1 MNLFSYLTES
11 ERDSYVSERMIEVE
25 NSIFFSSMRMIEEEY
40 DANLLLAEVKV
51 CRENGTDTDLAYLY
65 EAATAQQEIDQ
76 RGPIK
81 RIIDAIM
88 KLIRSIKNKLFG
100 AVDEEEGDDNAKL
113 KLFEN
118 LKADGEQIKKIF
130 DSFKNA
136 LTSALNGNGA
146 QAWIELGQVGQEFAG
161 LSVVSKIAAG
171 AGAAGAAIFVKR
183 KDLKRLR
190 RYAISFTEFIEKNL
204 GKLENKLNS
213 LTTNSITESFL
224 FLMEADNNSGNNQQP
239 ANGANQ
245 QQTNQTNDKGGQ
257 QKQQT
262 TPPPKQTQNTGNN
275 NNNNQNQNNTQQTTS
290 NNNQKP
296 AQNSNNGNN
305 EPRQQNS
312 ASKFVGSIKQ
322 KAIKIAK
329 EQLLPAIQSGI
340 GKLRTFIQRCNY
352 YLNISEARD
361 RENQE
366 NREGIKADLHGSKAN
381 ATRDQLE
388 DRKKELSKQVDDLNK
403 SLKTADENERPKIEK
418 KIRDLNKE
426 ISKIDNTIKKNTTDT
441 DEERYQDHKAVQD
454 HLSGTGTDGK
464 KNENE
469 NNNNDEDQKDQ
480 TDDNDTNDSDQQTN
494 SNKGQGQQENEKNS
508 DKNVKNQNQNS
519 NQRSRNDQNST
530 TQVKQ
535 TNQTAQNTGNSNQNQ
550 TKKETS
556 QEDNEKK
563 KLDAERKKIL
573 DPKFKEIDE
582 NPQIDEDIYER
593 LNDKGKELYA
603 QIVDLRKGQER
614 EKVFKNEDRLKE
626 IEQNL
631 KNARNELKNNVDK
644 YTNPKQN
651 STNQTTQEK
660 GEKGNNTSSKNSKN
674 NSQKD
679 PGRWSEYRDEA
690 IIYLTDNDIENFD
703 RLINSLS
710 GNSGFFVPYE
720 KGKVGL
726 SAKNLENNSTNIDFW
741 NAVVKDFKENPSK
754 KRANYLKKLAPTM
767 FSDDAVKKRRE
778 SKDKEDLEKYIQSV
792 KSKPQIDE
800 DAFKRLTAEGKKEY
814 SRANNLQIEQ
824 LKLRKAGK
832 FSEAN
837 KMRRDAWDLLY
848 KIENDTTGKYL
859 KPSKSTPKQESFDW
873 FDDEEEPFSSLFLF
887 DD

>member
-11 ERDSYVSERMIEVE
+11 ERDSYVSDRMIEVE

-100 AVDEEEGDDNAKL
+100 AVDEEEGDDNDKL

-224 FLMEADNNSGNNQQP
+224 FLMEADINSGNNQQP

-262 TPPPKQTQNTGNN
+262 TPPPKQTQNTG

-381 ATRDQLE
+381 STRDQLE

-480 TDDNDTNDSDQQTN
+480 TDDNDTGDS
-494 SNKGQGQQENEKNS
+494 E
-508 DKNVKNQNQNS
+508 
-519 NQRSRNDQNST
+519 
-530 TQVKQ
+530 KQ
-535 TNQTAQNTGNSNQNQ
+535 TDTNNET
-550 TKKETS
+550 TKKENTNNKNIKQTPLNS
-556 QEDNEKK
+556 GNE
-563 KLDAERKKIL
+563 LY
-573 DPKFKEIDE
+573 IDK
-582 NPQIDEDIYER
+582 DTFDR
-593 LNDKGKELYA
+593 LNDKGQTLYGKIVAGEKNYISANKKGNRSKAKE
-603 QIVDLRKGQER
+603 I
-614 EKVFKNEDRLKE
+614 RLK
-626 IEQNL
+626 L
-631 KNARNELKNNVDK
+631 DSLYDELENNTDK
-644 YTNPKQN
+644 YTNPK
-651 STNQTTQEK
+651 
-660 GEKGNNTSSKNSKN
+660 
-674 NSQKD
+674 
-679 PGRWSEYRDEA
+679 
-690 IIYLTDNDIENFD
+690 
-703 RLINSLS
+703 
-710 GNSGFFVPYE
+710 
-720 KGKVGL
+720 
-726 SAKNLENNSTNIDFW
+726 
-741 NAVVKDFKENPSK
+741 
-754 KRANYLKKLAPTM
+754 
-767 FSDDAVKKRRE
+767 
-778 SKDKEDLEKYIQSV
+778 
-792 KSKPQIDE
+792 
-800 DAFKRLTAEGKKEY
+800 
-814 SRANNLQIEQ
+814 
-824 LKLRKAGK
+824 
-832 FSEAN
+832 
-837 KMRRDAWDLLY
+837 
-848 KIENDTTGKYL
+848 
-859 KPSKSTPKQESFDW
+859 KSTAKQESFDW

>member
-40 DANLLLAEVKV
+40 DTNLLLAEVKV
-51 CRENGTDTDLAYLY
+51 CRENGTDTDLTYLY

-100 AVDEEEGDDNAKL
+100 AVDEEEGDDNDKL

-171 AGAAGAAIFVKR
+171 AGAAGAAIFIKR

-224 FLMEADNNSGNNQQP
+224 FLMEADNNSGNNQQT

-245 QQTNQTNDKGGQ
+245 QQSNQTNNNSGQ
-257 QKQQT
+257 QNQQT
-262 TPPPKQTQNTGNN
+262 TPPPKQNQNTG
-275 NNNNQNQNNTQQTTS
+275 NNNNQNQNNTQQTQS

-296 AQNSNNGNN
+296 AQNSNNENN
-305 EPRQQNS
+305 EPKKQNS

-329 EQLLPAIQSGI
+329 EQLLPAIQTGI
-340 GKLRTFIQRCNY
+340 GRLRTFIQRCNY

-361 RENQE
+361 SENQK
-366 NREGIKADLHGSKAN
+366 NKEGIKADVHETKAN
-381 ATRDQLE
+381 FTKIKLE
-388 DRKKELSKQVDDLNK
+388 KRKKELSKQVDDLNK
-403 SLKTADENERPKIEK
+403 SLKTADENEKPKIEK

-441 DEERYQDHKAVQD
+441 DEERYQDHRK
-454 HLSGTGTDGK
+454 
-464 KNENE
+464 ENE
-469 NNNNDEDQKDQ
+469 NNNDEDQEDQ

-494 SNKGQGQQENEKNS
+494 SNKGKGQQEN
-508 DKNVKNQNQNS
+508 VKNQDQNS
-519 NQRSRNDQNST
+519 NQGSKNDQETSKKENT
-530 TQVKQ
+530 NNKNIKQ
-535 TNQTAQNTGNSNQNQ
+535 TPLNGGNELYIDKDTFDRLNNEGQSLYGKIVAGEKNYISANKNGNRSKA
-550 TKKETS
+550 KKIRL
-556 QEDNEKK
+556 
-563 KLDAERKKIL
+563 KLDS
-573 DPKFKEIDE
+573 
-582 NPQIDEDIYER
+582 
-593 LNDKGKELYA
+593 LY
-603 QIVDLRKGQER
+603 D
-614 EKVFKNEDRLKE
+614 
-626 IEQNL
+626 
-631 KNARNELKNNVDK
+631 ELKNNTDK
-644 YTNPKQN
+644 YTNPK
-651 STNQTTQEK
+651 
-660 GEKGNNTSSKNSKN
+660 
-674 NSQKD
+674 
-679 PGRWSEYRDEA
+679 
-690 IIYLTDNDIENFD
+690 
-703 RLINSLS
+703 
-710 GNSGFFVPYE
+710 
-720 KGKVGL
+720 
-726 SAKNLENNSTNIDFW
+726 
-741 NAVVKDFKENPSK
+741 
-754 KRANYLKKLAPTM
+754 
-767 FSDDAVKKRRE
+767 
-778 SKDKEDLEKYIQSV
+778 
-792 KSKPQIDE
+792 
-800 DAFKRLTAEGKKEY
+800 
-814 SRANNLQIEQ
+814 
-824 LKLRKAGK
+824 
-832 FSEAN
+832 
-837 KMRRDAWDLLY
+837 
-848 KIENDTTGKYL
+848 
-859 KPSKSTPKQESFDW
+859 KSTAKQESFDW

>member
-11 ERDSYVSERMIEVE
+11 ERDSYVSDRMIEVE

-40 DANLLLAEVKV
+40 DTNLLLAEVKV
-51 CRENGTDTDLAYLY
+51 CRENGTDTDLTYLY

-81 RIIDAIM
+81 RIIDVIM

-100 AVDEEEGDDNAKL
+100 AVDEEEGDDNDKL

-130 DSFKNA
+130 DSFKSA

-275 NNNNQNQNNTQQTTS
+275 NNQNQNNTQQTTS
-290 NNNQKP
+290 NNNNQKP

-366 NREGIKADLHGSKAN
+366 NREGIKADVHGSKAN
-381 ATRDQLE
+381 STRDQLE

-403 SLKTADENERPKIEK
+403 SLKTADENEKPKIEK

-426 ISKIDNTIKKNTTDT
+426 ISKIDNTIKKNTTET
-441 DEERYQDHKAVQD
+441 DEERYQDHRK
-454 HLSGTGTDGK
+454 
-464 KNENE
+464 ENE
-469 NNNNDEDQKDQ
+469 NNNNEDQEDQ
-480 TDDNDTNDSDQQTN
+480 TDDNDTNDSNQQTN
-494 SNKGQGQQENEKNS
+494 SNKGKGQEE
-508 DKNVKNQNQNS
+508 NVKNQDQNS
-519 NQRSRNDQNST
+519 NQGSKNDQETSKKEDTNNKNI
-530 TQVKQ
+530 KQ
-535 TNQTAQNTGNSNQNQ
+535 TPLNGGNELYIDKDTFDRLNNEGQSLYGKIVAGEKNYISAN
-550 TKKETS
+550 KKGDRSKAKEIRL
-556 QEDNEKK
+556 
-563 KLDAERKKIL
+563 KLDSL
-573 DPKFKEIDE
+573 YDE
-582 NPQIDEDIYER
+582 LE
-593 LNDKGKELYA
+593 
-603 QIVDLRKGQER
+603 
-614 EKVFKNEDRLKE
+614 
-626 IEQNL
+626 
-631 KNARNELKNNVDK
+631 NNTDK
-644 YTNPKQN
+644 YTNPK
-651 STNQTTQEK
+651 
-660 GEKGNNTSSKNSKN
+660 
-674 NSQKD
+674 
-679 PGRWSEYRDEA
+679 
-690 IIYLTDNDIENFD
+690 
-703 RLINSLS
+703 
-710 GNSGFFVPYE
+710 
-720 KGKVGL
+720 
-726 SAKNLENNSTNIDFW
+726 
-741 NAVVKDFKENPSK
+741 
-754 KRANYLKKLAPTM
+754 
-767 FSDDAVKKRRE
+767 
-778 SKDKEDLEKYIQSV
+778 
-792 KSKPQIDE
+792 
-800 DAFKRLTAEGKKEY
+800 
-814 SRANNLQIEQ
+814 
-824 LKLRKAGK
+824 
-832 FSEAN
+832 
-837 KMRRDAWDLLY
+837 
-848 KIENDTTGKYL
+848 
-859 KPSKSTPKQESFDW
+859 KSTAKQESFDW

>member
-51 CRENGTDTDLAYLY
+51 CRENGTDTDLTYLY

-100 AVDEEEGDDNAKL
+100 AVDEEEGDDNDKL

-275 NNNNQNQNNTQQTTS
+275 NNQNQNNTQQTTS

-403 SLKTADENERPKIEK
+403 SLKTADEQEKPKIEK

-426 ISKIDNTIKKNTTDT
+426 ITKIDNTIKKNTTDT
-441 DEERYQDHKAVQD
+441 DEERYQDHRAAQD
-454 HLSGTGTDGK
+454 QSSGTDGK

-480 TDDNDTNDSDQQTN
+480 ADENDTGDSEKQTDT
-494 SNKGQGQQENEKNS
+494 NKGQGQQENEKNN

-519 NQRSRNDQNST
+519 NQRSKNDQNST

-703 RLINSLS
+703 RTINSLS
-710 GNSGFFVPYE
+710 GNSGFFVPHK

-726 SAKNLENNSTNIDFW
+726 STKNLENNSTNIDFW
-741 NAVVKDFKENPSK
+741 NAVVRDFKENPSK
-754 KRANYLKKLAPTM
+754 KRADYLKKLAPTM

-778 SKDKEDLEKYIQSV
+778 SKNKEDLEKYTQSV
-792 KSKPQIDE
+792 NSKPQIDE

-859 KPSKSTPKQESFDW
+859 KPSKSTAKQESFDW

>member
-40 DANLLLAEVKV
+40 DTNLLLAEVKV
-51 CRENGTDTDLAYLY
+51 CRENGTDTDLTYLY

-100 AVDEEEGDDNAKL
+100 AVDEEEGDDNDKL

-171 AGAAGAAIFVKR
+171 AGAAGAAIFIKR

-224 FLMEADNNSGNNQQP
+224 FLMEADNNSGNNQQT

-245 QQTNQTNDKGGQ
+245 QQSNQTNNNSGQ
-257 QKQQT
+257 QNQQT
-262 TPPPKQTQNTGNN
+262 TPPPKQNQNTG

-296 AQNSNNGNN
+296 AQNSNNENN
-305 EPRQQNS
+305 EPKKQNS

-329 EQLLPAIQSGI
+329 EQLLPAIQTGI
-340 GKLRTFIQRCNY
+340 GRLRTFIQRCNY

-361 RENQE
+361 SENQK
-366 NREGIKADLHGSKAN
+366 NKEGIKADVHETKAN
-381 ATRDQLE
+381 FTKIKLE
-388 DRKKELSKQVDDLNK
+388 KRKKELSKQVDDLNK
-403 SLKTADENERPKIEK
+403 SLKTADENEKPKIEK

-441 DEERYQDHKAVQD
+441 DEERYQDHRK
-454 HLSGTGTDGK
+454 
-464 KNENE
+464 ENE
-469 NNNNDEDQKDQ
+469 NNNDEDQEDQ

-494 SNKGQGQQENEKNS
+494 SNKGKGQQEN
-508 DKNVKNQNQNS
+508 VKNQDQNS
-519 NQRSRNDQNST
+519 NQGSKNDQETSKKENT
-530 TQVKQ
+530 NNKNIKQ
-535 TNQTAQNTGNSNQNQ
+535 TPLNGGNELYIDKDTFDRLNNEGQSLYGKIVAGEKNYISAN
-550 TKKETS
+550 KNGNRSKAKEIRL
-556 QEDNEKK
+556 
-563 KLDAERKKIL
+563 KLDS
-573 DPKFKEIDE
+573 
-582 NPQIDEDIYER
+582 
-593 LNDKGKELYA
+593 LY
-603 QIVDLRKGQER
+603 D
-614 EKVFKNEDRLKE
+614 
-626 IEQNL
+626 
-631 KNARNELKNNVDK
+631 ELKNNTDK
-644 YTNPKQN
+644 YTNPK
-651 STNQTTQEK
+651 
-660 GEKGNNTSSKNSKN
+660 
-674 NSQKD
+674 
-679 PGRWSEYRDEA
+679 
-690 IIYLTDNDIENFD
+690 
-703 RLINSLS
+703 
-710 GNSGFFVPYE
+710 
-720 KGKVGL
+720 
-726 SAKNLENNSTNIDFW
+726 
-741 NAVVKDFKENPSK
+741 
-754 KRANYLKKLAPTM
+754 
-767 FSDDAVKKRRE
+767 
-778 SKDKEDLEKYIQSV
+778 
-792 KSKPQIDE
+792 
-800 DAFKRLTAEGKKEY
+800 
-814 SRANNLQIEQ
+814 
-824 LKLRKAGK
+824 
-832 FSEAN
+832 
-837 KMRRDAWDLLY
+837 
-848 KIENDTTGKYL
+848 
-859 KPSKSTPKQESFDW
+859 KSTAKQESFDW

-887 DD
+887 ED

>member
-40 DANLLLAEVKV
+40 DTNLLLAEVKV
-51 CRENGTDTDLAYLY
+51 CRENGTDTDLTYLY

-100 AVDEEEGDDNAKL
+100 AVDEEEGDDNDKL

-136 LTSALNGNGA
+136 LTSALNGNAA

-204 GKLENKLNS
+204 GKLESKLNS
-213 LTTNSITESFL
+213 LTANSITESFL
-224 FLMEADNNSGNNQQP
+224 FLMEADNNSGNNQQT

-245 QQTNQTNDKGGQ
+245 QQSNQTNNNSGQ
-257 QKQQT
+257 QNQQT
-262 TPPPKQTQNTGNN
+262 TPPPKQNQNTG
-275 NNNNQNQNNTQQTTS
+275 NNNNQNQNNTQQTQS

-296 AQNSNNGNN
+296 AQNSNNENN
-305 EPRQQNS
+305 EPKKQNT

-366 NREGIKADLHGSKAN
+366 NKEGIKADVHGSKAN
-381 ATRDQLE
+381 STRDQLE

-403 SLKTADENERPKIEK
+403 SLKTADENEKPKIEK
-418 KIRDLNKE
+418 KIRNLNKE
-426 ISKIDNTIKKNTTDT
+426 ISKIDNTIKKNTTET
-441 DEERYQDHKAVQD
+441 DEERYQDHRK
-454 HLSGTGTDGK
+454 
-464 KNENE
+464 ENE
-469 NNNNDEDQKDQ
+469 NNNNEDQEDQ
-480 TDDNDTNDSDQQTN
+480 TDDNDTNDSNQQTN
-494 SNKGQGQQENEKNS
+494 SNKGKGQQEN
-508 DKNVKNQNQNS
+508 VKNQDQNS
-519 NQRSRNDQNST
+519 NQGSKNGQETSKKENT
-530 TQVKQ
+530 NNKNIKQ
-535 TNQTAQNTGNSNQNQ
+535 TPLNGGNELYIDKDTFDRLNNEGQSLYGKIVAGEKNYISAN
-550 TKKETS
+550 KKGDRSKAKEIRL
-556 QEDNEKK
+556 
-563 KLDAERKKIL
+563 KLDSL
-573 DPKFKEIDE
+573 YDE
-582 NPQIDEDIYER
+582 LE
-593 LNDKGKELYA
+593 
-603 QIVDLRKGQER
+603 
-614 EKVFKNEDRLKE
+614 
-626 IEQNL
+626 
-631 KNARNELKNNVDK
+631 NNTDK
-644 YTNPKQN
+644 YTNPK
-651 STNQTTQEK
+651 
-660 GEKGNNTSSKNSKN
+660 
-674 NSQKD
+674 
-679 PGRWSEYRDEA
+679 
-690 IIYLTDNDIENFD
+690 
-703 RLINSLS
+703 
-710 GNSGFFVPYE
+710 
-720 KGKVGL
+720 
-726 SAKNLENNSTNIDFW
+726 
-741 NAVVKDFKENPSK
+741 
-754 KRANYLKKLAPTM
+754 
-767 FSDDAVKKRRE
+767 
-778 SKDKEDLEKYIQSV
+778 
-792 KSKPQIDE
+792 
-800 DAFKRLTAEGKKEY
+800 
-814 SRANNLQIEQ
+814 
-824 LKLRKAGK
+824 
-832 FSEAN
+832 
-837 KMRRDAWDLLY
+837 
-848 KIENDTTGKYL
+848 
-859 KPSKSTPKQESFDW
+859 KSTAKQESFDW

>member
-40 DANLLLAEVKV
+40 DTNLLLAEVKV
-51 CRENGTDTDLAYLY
+51 CRENGTDTDLTYLY

-275 NNNNQNQNNTQQTTS
+275 NNQNQNNTQQTTS

-480 TDDNDTNDSDQQTN
+480 TDDNDTGDSEKETDTNNETSKKENTNNKNIKQTPLN
-494 SNKGQGQQENEKNS
+494 GGNELYIDKDTFDRLNNEGQALYGKIVAGEKNYIS
-508 DKNVKNQNQNS
+508 ANKKGN
-519 NQRSRNDQNST
+519 RS
-530 TQVKQ
+530 K
-535 TNQTAQNTGNSNQNQ
+535 A
-550 TKKETS
+550 KEIRL
-556 QEDNEKK
+556 
-563 KLDAERKKIL
+563 KLDSL
-573 DPKFKEIDE
+573 YDE
-582 NPQIDEDIYER
+582 LE
-593 LNDKGKELYA
+593 
-603 QIVDLRKGQER
+603 
-614 EKVFKNEDRLKE
+614 
-626 IEQNL
+626 
-631 KNARNELKNNVDK
+631 NNTDK
-644 YTNPKQN
+644 YTNPK
-651 STNQTTQEK
+651 
-660 GEKGNNTSSKNSKN
+660 
-674 NSQKD
+674 
-679 PGRWSEYRDEA
+679 
-690 IIYLTDNDIENFD
+690 
-703 RLINSLS
+703 
-710 GNSGFFVPYE
+710 
-720 KGKVGL
+720 
-726 SAKNLENNSTNIDFW
+726 
-741 NAVVKDFKENPSK
+741 
-754 KRANYLKKLAPTM
+754 
-767 FSDDAVKKRRE
+767 
-778 SKDKEDLEKYIQSV
+778 
-792 KSKPQIDE
+792 
-800 DAFKRLTAEGKKEY
+800 
-814 SRANNLQIEQ
+814 
-824 LKLRKAGK
+824 
-832 FSEAN
+832 
-837 KMRRDAWDLLY
+837 
-848 KIENDTTGKYL
+848 
-859 KPSKSTPKQESFDW
+859 KSTAKQESFDW

>member
-40 DANLLLAEVKV
+40 DTNLLLAEVKV
-51 CRENGTDTDLAYLY
+51 CRENGTDTDLTYLY

-100 AVDEEEGDDNAKL
+100 AVDEEEGDDNDKL

-130 DSFKNA
+130 DSFKSA

-204 GKLENKLNS
+204 GKLESKLNS

-224 FLMEADNNSGNNQQP
+224 FLMEADNNSGNNQQT

-245 QQTNQTNDKGGQ
+245 QQSNQTNNNSGQ
-257 QKQQT
+257 QNQQT
-262 TPPPKQTQNTGNN
+262 TPPPKQNQNTG
-275 NNNNQNQNNTQQTTS
+275 NNNNQNQNNTQQTQS

-296 AQNSNNGNN
+296 AQNSNNENN
-305 EPRQQNS
+305 EPKKQNT

-329 EQLLPAIQSGI
+329 EQLLPAIQTGI
-340 GKLRTFIQRCNY
+340 GRLRTFIQRCNY

-366 NREGIKADLHGSKAN
+366 NKEGIKADVHGSKAN
-381 ATRDQLE
+381 STRDQLE

-403 SLKTADENERPKIEK
+403 SLKTADENEKPKIEK

-441 DEERYQDHKAVQD
+441 DEERYQDQRK
-454 HLSGTGTDGK
+454 
-464 KNENE
+464 ENE
-469 NNNNDEDQKDQ
+469 NNNNEDQEDQ
-480 TDDNDTNDSDQQTN
+480 TNDNDTNDSDQQTN
-494 SNKGQGQQENEKNS
+494 SNKGKGQQEN
-508 DKNVKNQNQNS
+508 VKNQDQNS
-519 NQRSRNDQNST
+519 NQGSKNDQETSKKENT
-530 TQVKQ
+530 NNKNIKQ
-535 TNQTAQNTGNSNQNQ
+535 TPLNGGNELYIDKDTFDRLNNEGQSLYGKIVAGEKNYISAN
-550 TKKETS
+550 KKGNRSKAKEIRL
-556 QEDNEKK
+556 
-563 KLDAERKKIL
+563 KLDS
-573 DPKFKEIDE
+573 
-582 NPQIDEDIYER
+582 
-593 LNDKGKELYA
+593 LY
-603 QIVDLRKGQER
+603 D
-614 EKVFKNEDRLKE
+614 
-626 IEQNL
+626 
-631 KNARNELKNNVDK
+631 ELKNNTDK
-644 YTNPKQN
+644 YTNPK
-651 STNQTTQEK
+651 
-660 GEKGNNTSSKNSKN
+660 
-674 NSQKD
+674 
-679 PGRWSEYRDEA
+679 
-690 IIYLTDNDIENFD
+690 
-703 RLINSLS
+703 
-710 GNSGFFVPYE
+710 
-720 KGKVGL
+720 
-726 SAKNLENNSTNIDFW
+726 
-741 NAVVKDFKENPSK
+741 
-754 KRANYLKKLAPTM
+754 
-767 FSDDAVKKRRE
+767 
-778 SKDKEDLEKYIQSV
+778 
-792 KSKPQIDE
+792 
-800 DAFKRLTAEGKKEY
+800 
-814 SRANNLQIEQ
+814 
-824 LKLRKAGK
+824 
-832 FSEAN
+832 
-837 KMRRDAWDLLY
+837 
-848 KIENDTTGKYL
+848 
-859 KPSKSTPKQESFDW
+859 KSTAKQESFDW

-887 DD
+887 ED

>member
-40 DANLLLAEVKV
+40 DTNLLLAEVKV
-51 CRENGTDTDLAYLY
+51 CRENGTDTDLTYLY

-245 QQTNQTNDKGGQ
+245 QQTNQTNAKGGQ
-257 QKQQT
+257 QNQQT
-262 TPPPKQTQNTGNN
+262 TPPPKQTQNTG

-388 DRKKELSKQVDDLNK
+388 DRKKELSKQVGDLNK
-403 SLKTADENERPKIEK
+403 SLKTADENEKPKIEK

-441 DEERYQDHKAVQD
+441 DEERYQDHRK
-454 HLSGTGTDGK
+454 
-464 KNENE
+464 ENE
-469 NNNNDEDQKDQ
+469 NNNDEDQEDQ

-494 SNKGQGQQENEKNS
+494 SNKGKGQQEN
-508 DKNVKNQNQNS
+508 VKNQDQNS
-519 NQRSRNDQNST
+519 NQGSKNDQETSKKENT
-530 TQVKQ
+530 NNKNIKQ
-535 TNQTAQNTGNSNQNQ
+535 TPLNGGNELYIDKDTFDRLNNEGQSLYGKIVAGEKNYISAN
-550 TKKETS
+550 KNGNRSKAKEIRL
-556 QEDNEKK
+556 
-563 KLDAERKKIL
+563 KLDS
-573 DPKFKEIDE
+573 
-582 NPQIDEDIYER
+582 
-593 LNDKGKELYA
+593 LY
-603 QIVDLRKGQER
+603 D
-614 EKVFKNEDRLKE
+614 
-626 IEQNL
+626 
-631 KNARNELKNNVDK
+631 ELKNNTDK
-644 YTNPKQN
+644 YTNPK
-651 STNQTTQEK
+651 
-660 GEKGNNTSSKNSKN
+660 
-674 NSQKD
+674 
-679 PGRWSEYRDEA
+679 
-690 IIYLTDNDIENFD
+690 
-703 RLINSLS
+703 
-710 GNSGFFVPYE
+710 
-720 KGKVGL
+720 
-726 SAKNLENNSTNIDFW
+726 
-741 NAVVKDFKENPSK
+741 
-754 KRANYLKKLAPTM
+754 
-767 FSDDAVKKRRE
+767 
-778 SKDKEDLEKYIQSV
+778 
-792 KSKPQIDE
+792 
-800 DAFKRLTAEGKKEY
+800 
-814 SRANNLQIEQ
+814 
-824 LKLRKAGK
+824 
-832 FSEAN
+832 
-837 KMRRDAWDLLY
+837 
-848 KIENDTTGKYL
+848 
-859 KPSKSTPKQESFDW
+859 KSTAKQESFDW

>member
-40 DANLLLAEVKV
+40 DTNLLLAEVKV
-51 CRENGTDTDLAYLY
+51 CRENGTDTDLTYLY

-100 AVDEEEGDDNAKL
+100 AVDEEEGDDNDKL

-224 FLMEADNNSGNNQQP
+224 FLMEADNNSGNNQQT

-245 QQTNQTNDKGGQ
+245 QQSNQTNNNSGQ
-257 QKQQT
+257 QNQQT
-262 TPPPKQTQNTGNN
+262 TPPPKQNQNTG
-275 NNNNQNQNNTQQTTS
+275 NNNNQNQNNTQQTQS

-296 AQNSNNGNN
+296 AQNSNNENN
-305 EPRQQNS
+305 EPKKQNS

-329 EQLLPAIQSGI
+329 EQLLPAIQTGI
-340 GKLRTFIQRCNY
+340 GRLRTFIQRCNY

-361 RENQE
+361 SENQK
-366 NREGIKADLHGSKAN
+366 NKEGIKADVHETKAN
-381 ATRDQLE
+381 FTKIKLE
-388 DRKKELSKQVDDLNK
+388 KRKKELSKQVDDLNK
-403 SLKTADENERPKIEK
+403 SLKTADENEKPKIEK

-441 DEERYQDHKAVQD
+441 DEERYQDHRK
-454 HLSGTGTDGK
+454 
-464 KNENE
+464 ENE
-469 NNNNDEDQKDQ
+469 NNNDEDQEDQ
-480 TDDNDTNDSDQQTN
+480 TDDNDTNDSNQQTN
-494 SNKGQGQQENEKNS
+494 SNKGKGQQEN
-508 DKNVKNQNQNS
+508 VKNQDQNS
-519 NQRSRNDQNST
+519 NQGSKNDQETSKKEDTNNKNI
-530 TQVKQ
+530 KQ
-535 TNQTAQNTGNSNQNQ
+535 TPLNGGNELYIDKDTFDRLNNEGQSLYGKIVAGEKNYISAN
-550 TKKETS
+550 KNGNRSKAKEIRL
-556 QEDNEKK
+556 
-563 KLDAERKKIL
+563 KLDS
-573 DPKFKEIDE
+573 
-582 NPQIDEDIYER
+582 
-593 LNDKGKELYA
+593 LY
-603 QIVDLRKGQER
+603 D
-614 EKVFKNEDRLKE
+614 
-626 IEQNL
+626 
-631 KNARNELKNNVDK
+631 ELKNNTDK
-644 YTNPKQN
+644 YTNPK
-651 STNQTTQEK
+651 
-660 GEKGNNTSSKNSKN
+660 
-674 NSQKD
+674 
-679 PGRWSEYRDEA
+679 
-690 IIYLTDNDIENFD
+690 
-703 RLINSLS
+703 
-710 GNSGFFVPYE
+710 
-720 KGKVGL
+720 
-726 SAKNLENNSTNIDFW
+726 
-741 NAVVKDFKENPSK
+741 
-754 KRANYLKKLAPTM
+754 
-767 FSDDAVKKRRE
+767 
-778 SKDKEDLEKYIQSV
+778 
-792 KSKPQIDE
+792 
-800 DAFKRLTAEGKKEY
+800 
-814 SRANNLQIEQ
+814 
-824 LKLRKAGK
+824 
-832 FSEAN
+832 
-837 KMRRDAWDLLY
+837 
-848 KIENDTTGKYL
+848 
-859 KPSKSTPKQESFDW
+859 KSTAKQESFDW
-873 FDDEEEPFSSLFLF
+873 FDDEEEPFSSIFLF

>member
-40 DANLLLAEVKV
+40 DTNLLLAEVKV
-51 CRENGTDTDLAYLY
+51 CRENGTDTDLTYLY

-204 GKLENKLNS
+204 GKLESKLNS
-213 LTTNSITESFL
+213 LTTNSITESFI

-262 TPPPKQTQNTGNN
+262 TPPPKQTQNTG

-381 ATRDQLE
+381 VTRDQLE

-426 ISKIDNTIKKNTTDT
+426 ISKIDNTIKKNTTEM
-441 DEERYQDHKAVQD
+441 DEERYQDHRK
-454 HLSGTGTDGK
+454 
-464 KNENE
+464 ENE
-469 NNNNDEDQKDQ
+469 NNNDEDQEDQ
-480 TDDNDTNDSDQQTN
+480 TDDNDTNDSNQQTN
-494 SNKGQGQQENEKNS
+494 SNKGKGQQEN
-508 DKNVKNQNQNS
+508 VKNQDQNS
-519 NQRSRNDQNST
+519 NQGSKNDQETSKKENT
-530 TQVKQ
+530 NNKNIKQ
-535 TNQTAQNTGNSNQNQ
+535 TPLNGGNELYIDKDTFDRLNNEGQSLYGKIVAGEKNYISAN
-550 TKKETS
+550 KKGNRSKAKEIRL
-556 QEDNEKK
+556 
-563 KLDAERKKIL
+563 KLDS
-573 DPKFKEIDE
+573 
-582 NPQIDEDIYER
+582 
-593 LNDKGKELYA
+593 LY
-603 QIVDLRKGQER
+603 D
-614 EKVFKNEDRLKE
+614 
-626 IEQNL
+626 
-631 KNARNELKNNVDK
+631 ELKNNTDK
-644 YTNPKQN
+644 YTNPK
-651 STNQTTQEK
+651 
-660 GEKGNNTSSKNSKN
+660 
-674 NSQKD
+674 
-679 PGRWSEYRDEA
+679 
-690 IIYLTDNDIENFD
+690 
-703 RLINSLS
+703 
-710 GNSGFFVPYE
+710 
-720 KGKVGL
+720 
-726 SAKNLENNSTNIDFW
+726 
-741 NAVVKDFKENPSK
+741 
-754 KRANYLKKLAPTM
+754 
-767 FSDDAVKKRRE
+767 
-778 SKDKEDLEKYIQSV
+778 
-792 KSKPQIDE
+792 
-800 DAFKRLTAEGKKEY
+800 
-814 SRANNLQIEQ
+814 
-824 LKLRKAGK
+824 
-832 FSEAN
+832 
-837 KMRRDAWDLLY
+837 
-848 KIENDTTGKYL
+848 
-859 KPSKSTPKQESFDW
+859 KSTAKQESFDW

>member
-40 DANLLLAEVKV
+40 DTNLLLAEVKV
-51 CRENGTDTDLAYLY
+51 CRENGTDTDLTYLY

-100 AVDEEEGDDNAKL
+100 AVDEEEGDDNDKL

-275 NNNNQNQNNTQQTTS
+275 NNNQNQNNTQQTTS
-290 NNNQKP
+290 NNNNQKP

-329 EQLLPAIQSGI
+329 EQLLPAIQTGI
-340 GKLRTFIQRCNY
+340 GRLRTFIQRCNY

-361 RENQE
+361 SENQK
-366 NREGIKADLHGSKAN
+366 NKEGIKADVHETKAN
-381 ATRDQLE
+381 FTKIKLE
-388 DRKKELSKQVDDLNK
+388 KRKKELSKQVDDLNK
-403 SLKTADENERPKIEK
+403 SLKTADENEKPKIEK

-441 DEERYQDHKAVQD
+441 DEERYQDHRK
-454 HLSGTGTDGK
+454 
-464 KNENE
+464 ENE
-469 NNNNDEDQKDQ
+469 NNNDEDQEDQ
-480 TDDNDTNDSDQQTN
+480 TDDNDTNDSNQQTN
-494 SNKGQGQQENEKNS
+494 SNKGKGQQEN
-508 DKNVKNQNQNS
+508 VKNQDQNS
-519 NQRSRNDQNST
+519 NQGSKNDQETSKKEDTNNKNI
-530 TQVKQ
+530 KQ
-535 TNQTAQNTGNSNQNQ
+535 TPLNGGNELYIDKDTFDRLNNEGQSLYGKIVAGEKNYISAN
-550 TKKETS
+550 KKGDRS
-556 QEDNEKK
+556 KAKK
-563 KLDAERKKIL
+563 IRLKLDS
-573 DPKFKEIDE
+573 
-582 NPQIDEDIYER
+582 
-593 LNDKGKELYA
+593 LY
-603 QIVDLRKGQER
+603 D
-614 EKVFKNEDRLKE
+614 
-626 IEQNL
+626 
-631 KNARNELKNNVDK
+631 ELKNNADK
-644 YTNPKQN
+644 YTNPK
-651 STNQTTQEK
+651 
-660 GEKGNNTSSKNSKN
+660 
-674 NSQKD
+674 
-679 PGRWSEYRDEA
+679 
-690 IIYLTDNDIENFD
+690 
-703 RLINSLS
+703 
-710 GNSGFFVPYE
+710 
-720 KGKVGL
+720 
-726 SAKNLENNSTNIDFW
+726 
-741 NAVVKDFKENPSK
+741 
-754 KRANYLKKLAPTM
+754 
-767 FSDDAVKKRRE
+767 
-778 SKDKEDLEKYIQSV
+778 
-792 KSKPQIDE
+792 
-800 DAFKRLTAEGKKEY
+800 
-814 SRANNLQIEQ
+814 
-824 LKLRKAGK
+824 
-832 FSEAN
+832 
-837 KMRRDAWDLLY
+837 
-848 KIENDTTGKYL
+848 
-859 KPSKSTPKQESFDW
+859 KSTAKQESFDW

-887 DD
+887 ED

>member
-40 DANLLLAEVKV
+40 DTNLLLAEVKV
-51 CRENGTDTDLAYLY
+51 CRENGTDTDLTYLY

-100 AVDEEEGDDNAKL
+100 AVDEEEGDDNDKL

-171 AGAAGAAIFVKR
+171 AGAAGAAIFIKR

-224 FLMEADNNSGNNQQP
+224 FLMEADNNSGNTQQT

-245 QQTNQTNDKGGQ
+245 QQSNQTNNNSGQ
-257 QKQQT
+257 QNQQT
-262 TPPPKQTQNTGNN
+262 TPPPKQNQNTG
-275 NNNNQNQNNTQQTTS
+275 NNNNQNQNNTQQTQS

-296 AQNSNNGNN
+296 AQNSNNENN
-305 EPRQQNS
+305 EPKKQNS

-329 EQLLPAIQSGI
+329 EQLLPAIQTGI
-340 GKLRTFIQRCNY
+340 GRLRTFIQRCNY

-361 RENQE
+361 SENQK
-366 NREGIKADLHGSKAN
+366 NKEGIKADVHETKAN
-381 ATRDQLE
+381 FTKIKLE
-388 DRKKELSKQVDDLNK
+388 KRKKELSKQVDDLNK
-403 SLKTADENERPKIEK
+403 SLKTADENEKPKIEK

-441 DEERYQDHKAVQD
+441 DEERYQDHRK
-454 HLSGTGTDGK
+454 
-464 KNENE
+464 ENE
-469 NNNNDEDQKDQ
+469 NNNDEDQEDQ

-494 SNKGQGQQENEKNS
+494 SNKGKGQQEN
-508 DKNVKNQNQNS
+508 VKNQDQNS
-519 NQRSRNDQNST
+519 NQGSKNDQETSKKEDTNNKNI
-530 TQVKQ
+530 KQ
-535 TNQTAQNTGNSNQNQ
+535 TPLNGGNELYIDKDTFDRLNNEGQSLYGKIVAGEKNYISAN
-550 TKKETS
+550 KKGDRS
-556 QEDNEKK
+556 KAKK
-563 KLDAERKKIL
+563 IRLKLDS
-573 DPKFKEIDE
+573 
-582 NPQIDEDIYER
+582 
-593 LNDKGKELYA
+593 LY
-603 QIVDLRKGQER
+603 D
-614 EKVFKNEDRLKE
+614 
-626 IEQNL
+626 
-631 KNARNELKNNVDK
+631 ELKNNTDK
-644 YTNPKQN
+644 YTNPK
-651 STNQTTQEK
+651 
-660 GEKGNNTSSKNSKN
+660 
-674 NSQKD
+674 
-679 PGRWSEYRDEA
+679 
-690 IIYLTDNDIENFD
+690 
-703 RLINSLS
+703 
-710 GNSGFFVPYE
+710 
-720 KGKVGL
+720 
-726 SAKNLENNSTNIDFW
+726 
-741 NAVVKDFKENPSK
+741 
-754 KRANYLKKLAPTM
+754 
-767 FSDDAVKKRRE
+767 
-778 SKDKEDLEKYIQSV
+778 
-792 KSKPQIDE
+792 
-800 DAFKRLTAEGKKEY
+800 
-814 SRANNLQIEQ
+814 
-824 LKLRKAGK
+824 
-832 FSEAN
+832 
-837 KMRRDAWDLLY
+837 
-848 KIENDTTGKYL
+848 
-859 KPSKSTPKQESFDW
+859 KSTAKQESFDW

>member
-40 DANLLLAEVKV
+40 DTNLLLAEVKV
-51 CRENGTDTDLAYLY
+51 CRENGTDTDLTYLY

-100 AVDEEEGDDNAKL
+100 AVDEEEGDDNDKL

-171 AGAAGAAIFVKR
+171 AGAAGAAIFIKR

-224 FLMEADNNSGNNQQP
+224 FLMEADNNSGNDQQT

-245 QQTNQTNDKGGQ
+245 QQSNQTNNNSGQ
-257 QKQQT
+257 QNQQT
-262 TPPPKQTQNTGNN
+262 TPPPKQNQNTG
-275 NNNNQNQNNTQQTTS
+275 NNNNQNQNNTQQTQS

-296 AQNSNNGNN
+296 AQNSNNENN
-305 EPRQQNS
+305 EPKKQNS

-329 EQLLPAIQSGI
+329 EQLLPAIQTGI
-340 GKLRTFIQRCNY
+340 GRLRTFIQRCNY

-361 RENQE
+361 SENQK
-366 NREGIKADLHGSKAN
+366 NKEGIKADVHETKAN
-381 ATRDQLE
+381 FTKIKLE
-388 DRKKELSKQVDDLNK
+388 KRKKELSKQVDDLNK
-403 SLKTADENERPKIEK
+403 SLKTADENEKPKIEK

-441 DEERYQDHKAVQD
+441 DEERYQDHRK
-454 HLSGTGTDGK
+454 
-464 KNENE
+464 ENE
-469 NNNNDEDQKDQ
+469 NNNDEDQEDQ

-494 SNKGQGQQENEKNS
+494 SNKGKGQQEN
-508 DKNVKNQNQNS
+508 VKNQDQNS
-519 NQRSRNDQNST
+519 NQGSKNDQETSKKENT
-530 TQVKQ
+530 NNKNIKQ
-535 TNQTAQNTGNSNQNQ
+535 TPLNGGNELYIDKDTFDRLNNEGQSLYGKIVAGEKNYISAN
-550 TKKETS
+550 KNGNRSKAKEIRL
-556 QEDNEKK
+556 
-563 KLDAERKKIL
+563 KLDS
-573 DPKFKEIDE
+573 
-582 NPQIDEDIYER
+582 
-593 LNDKGKELYA
+593 LY
-603 QIVDLRKGQER
+603 D
-614 EKVFKNEDRLKE
+614 
-626 IEQNL
+626 
-631 KNARNELKNNVDK
+631 ELKNNTDK
-644 YTNPKQN
+644 YTNPK
-651 STNQTTQEK
+651 
-660 GEKGNNTSSKNSKN
+660 
-674 NSQKD
+674 
-679 PGRWSEYRDEA
+679 
-690 IIYLTDNDIENFD
+690 
-703 RLINSLS
+703 
-710 GNSGFFVPYE
+710 
-720 KGKVGL
+720 
-726 SAKNLENNSTNIDFW
+726 
-741 NAVVKDFKENPSK
+741 
-754 KRANYLKKLAPTM
+754 
-767 FSDDAVKKRRE
+767 
-778 SKDKEDLEKYIQSV
+778 
-792 KSKPQIDE
+792 
-800 DAFKRLTAEGKKEY
+800 
-814 SRANNLQIEQ
+814 
-824 LKLRKAGK
+824 
-832 FSEAN
+832 
-837 KMRRDAWDLLY
+837 
-848 KIENDTTGKYL
+848 
-859 KPSKSTPKQESFDW
+859 KSTAKQESFDW

>member
-51 CRENGTDTDLAYLY
+51 CRENGTDTDLTYLY

-100 AVDEEEGDDNAKL
+100 AVDEEEGDDNDKL

-257 QKQQT
+257 QNQQT

-275 NNNNQNQNNTQQTTS
+275 NNQNQNDTQQTTS

-305 EPRQQNS
+305 GPKQQNS

-366 NREGIKADLHGSKAN
+366 NREGIKADIHGSKAN
-381 ATRDQLE
+381 STRDQLE

-403 SLKTADENERPKIEK
+403 SLKTADEQEKPKIEK

-441 DEERYQDHKAVQD
+441 DEERYQDHRAVQD
-454 HLSGTGTDGK
+454 HLSGTDGK

-469 NNNNDEDQKDQ
+469 NNNNDEGQEDQA
-480 TDDNDTNDSDQQTN
+480 DDNDTGNSEKQTDT
-494 SNKGQGQQENEKNS
+494 NKGQGQQENEKNS

-519 NQRSRNDQNST
+519 NQRSKNDQNST
-530 TQVKQ
+530 TQAKQ

-563 KLDAERKKIL
+563 KLAAERKKIL

-679 PGRWSEYRDEA
+679 PGRWSEYRDKA
-690 IIYLTDNDIENFD
+690 INYLTDNDIENFD

-710 GNSGFFVPYE
+710 GNSGFFVPYK

-754 KRANYLKKLAPTM
+754 KRADYLKKLAPTM
-767 FSDDAVKKRRE
+767 FSDDAVEKRRK
-778 SKDKEDLEKYIQSV
+778 SKDKEDLEKYTQSV
-792 KSKPQIDE
+792 NSKPQIDE

-814 SRANNLQIEQ
+814 NRANNLQIEQ

-832 FSEAN
+832 LSEAN
-837 KMRRDAWDLLY
+837 KMRRDAWDLLD

-859 KPSKSTPKQESFDW
+859 KPSKSTAKQESFDW

>member
-40 DANLLLAEVKV
+40 DTNLLLAEVKV
-51 CRENGTDTDLAYLY
+51 CRENGTDTDLTYLY

-100 AVDEEEGDDNAKL
+100 AVDEEEGDDNDKL

-245 QQTNQTNDKGGQ
+245 QQTKQTNDKGGQ
-257 QKQQT
+257 QNQQT

-275 NNNNQNQNNTQQTTS
+275 NNQNQNNTQQTTS
-290 NNNQKP
+290 NNNNNQKP
-296 AQNSNNGNN
+296 AQNNNNGNN

-381 ATRDQLE
+381 STRDQLE

-454 HLSGTGTDGK
+454 HSSGADGK

-469 NNNNDEDQKDQ
+469 NNNNDEGQEDQA
-480 TDDNDTNDSDQQTN
+480 DDNDTGDS
-494 SNKGQGQQENEKNS
+494 E
-508 DKNVKNQNQNS
+508 
-519 NQRSRNDQNST
+519 
-530 TQVKQ
+530 KQ
-535 TNQTAQNTGNSNQNQ
+535 TDTNNET
-550 TKKETS
+550 TKKENTNNKNIKQTPLNS
-556 QEDNEKK
+556 GNE
-563 KLDAERKKIL
+563 LY
-573 DPKFKEIDE
+573 IDK
-582 NPQIDEDIYER
+582 DTFDR
-593 LNDKGKELYA
+593 LNDKGQTLYGKIVAGEKNYISANKKGNRSKAKE
-603 QIVDLRKGQER
+603 I
-614 EKVFKNEDRLKE
+614 RLK
-626 IEQNL
+626 L
-631 KNARNELKNNVDK
+631 DSLYDELENNTDK
-644 YTNPKQN
+644 YTNPK
-651 STNQTTQEK
+651 
-660 GEKGNNTSSKNSKN
+660 
-674 NSQKD
+674 
-679 PGRWSEYRDEA
+679 
-690 IIYLTDNDIENFD
+690 
-703 RLINSLS
+703 
-710 GNSGFFVPYE
+710 
-720 KGKVGL
+720 
-726 SAKNLENNSTNIDFW
+726 
-741 NAVVKDFKENPSK
+741 
-754 KRANYLKKLAPTM
+754 
-767 FSDDAVKKRRE
+767 
-778 SKDKEDLEKYIQSV
+778 
-792 KSKPQIDE
+792 
-800 DAFKRLTAEGKKEY
+800 
-814 SRANNLQIEQ
+814 
-824 LKLRKAGK
+824 
-832 FSEAN
+832 
-837 KMRRDAWDLLY
+837 
-848 KIENDTTGKYL
+848 
-859 KPSKSTPKQESFDW
+859 KSTAKQESFDW

>member
-11 ERDSYVSERMIEVE
+11 ERDSYVSDRMIEVE

-40 DANLLLAEVKV
+40 DTNLLLAEVKV
-51 CRENGTDTDLAYLY
+51 CRENGTDTDLTYLY

-100 AVDEEEGDDNAKL
+100 AVDEEEGDDNDKL

-171 AGAAGAAIFVKR
+171 AGAAGAAIFIKR

-224 FLMEADNNSGNNQQP
+224 FLMEADNNSGNNQQT

-245 QQTNQTNDKGGQ
+245 QQSNQTNNNSGQ
-257 QKQQT
+257 QNQQT

-275 NNNNQNQNNTQQTTS
+275 NNQNQNNTQQTQS

-296 AQNSNNGNN
+296 AQNSNNENN
-305 EPRQQNS
+305 EPKKQNS

-329 EQLLPAIQSGI
+329 EQLLPAIQTGI
-340 GKLRTFIQRCNY
+340 GRLRTFIQRCNY

-361 RENQE
+361 SENQK
-366 NREGIKADLHGSKAN
+366 NKEGIKADVHETKAN
-381 ATRDQLE
+381 FTKIKLE
-388 DRKKELSKQVDDLNK
+388 KRKKELSKQVDDLNK
-403 SLKTADENERPKIEK
+403 SLKTADENEKPKIEK

-441 DEERYQDHKAVQD
+441 DEERYQDHRK
-454 HLSGTGTDGK
+454 
-464 KNENE
+464 ENE
-469 NNNNDEDQKDQ
+469 NNNDEDQEDQ

-494 SNKGQGQQENEKNS
+494 SNKGKGQQEN
-508 DKNVKNQNQNS
+508 VKNQDQNS
-519 NQRSRNDQNST
+519 NQGSKNDQETSKKENT
-530 TQVKQ
+530 NNKNIKQ
-535 TNQTAQNTGNSNQNQ
+535 TPLNGGNELYIDKDTFDRLNNEGQSLYGKIVAGEKNYISAN
-550 TKKETS
+550 KKGDRS
-556 QEDNEKK
+556 KAKK
-563 KLDAERKKIL
+563 IRLKLDS
-573 DPKFKEIDE
+573 
-582 NPQIDEDIYER
+582 
-593 LNDKGKELYA
+593 LY
-603 QIVDLRKGQER
+603 D
-614 EKVFKNEDRLKE
+614 
-626 IEQNL
+626 
-631 KNARNELKNNVDK
+631 ELKNNTDK
-644 YTNPKQN
+644 YTNPK
-651 STNQTTQEK
+651 
-660 GEKGNNTSSKNSKN
+660 
-674 NSQKD
+674 
-679 PGRWSEYRDEA
+679 
-690 IIYLTDNDIENFD
+690 
-703 RLINSLS
+703 
-710 GNSGFFVPYE
+710 
-720 KGKVGL
+720 
-726 SAKNLENNSTNIDFW
+726 
-741 NAVVKDFKENPSK
+741 
-754 KRANYLKKLAPTM
+754 
-767 FSDDAVKKRRE
+767 
-778 SKDKEDLEKYIQSV
+778 
-792 KSKPQIDE
+792 
-800 DAFKRLTAEGKKEY
+800 
-814 SRANNLQIEQ
+814 
-824 LKLRKAGK
+824 
-832 FSEAN
+832 
-837 KMRRDAWDLLY
+837 
-848 KIENDTTGKYL
+848 
-859 KPSKSTPKQESFDW
+859 KSTAKQESFDW

>member
-40 DANLLLAEVKV
+40 DTNLLLAEVKV
-51 CRENGTDTDLAYLY
+51 CRENGTDTDLTYLY

-100 AVDEEEGDDNAKL
+100 AVDEEEGDDNDKL

-275 NNNNQNQNNTQQTTS
+275 NNQNQNNTQQTTS

-388 DRKKELSKQVDDLNK
+388 DRKKELSNQVDDLNK

-469 NNNNDEDQKDQ
+469 NNNNDEEQKDQ
-480 TDDNDTNDSDQQTN
+480 TDDNDIGDS
-494 SNKGQGQQENEKNS
+494 E
-508 DKNVKNQNQNS
+508 
-519 NQRSRNDQNST
+519 
-530 TQVKQ
+530 KQ
-535 TNQTAQNTGNSNQNQ
+535 TDTNNET
-550 TKKETS
+550 TKKENTNNKNIKQTPLNS
-556 QEDNEKK
+556 GNDLYIDKDTFDRLNNEGQTLYGKIVAGEKNYISANKK
-563 KLDAERKKIL
+563 GNRSKAKEIRLKLDAL
-573 DPKFKEIDE
+573 YDE
-582 NPQIDEDIYER
+582 LE
-593 LNDKGKELYA
+593 
-603 QIVDLRKGQER
+603 
-614 EKVFKNEDRLKE
+614 
-626 IEQNL
+626 
-631 KNARNELKNNVDK
+631 NNTDK
-644 YTNPKQN
+644 YTNPK
-651 STNQTTQEK
+651 
-660 GEKGNNTSSKNSKN
+660 
-674 NSQKD
+674 
-679 PGRWSEYRDEA
+679 
-690 IIYLTDNDIENFD
+690 
-703 RLINSLS
+703 
-710 GNSGFFVPYE
+710 
-720 KGKVGL
+720 
-726 SAKNLENNSTNIDFW
+726 
-741 NAVVKDFKENPSK
+741 
-754 KRANYLKKLAPTM
+754 
-767 FSDDAVKKRRE
+767 
-778 SKDKEDLEKYIQSV
+778 
-792 KSKPQIDE
+792 
-800 DAFKRLTAEGKKEY
+800 
-814 SRANNLQIEQ
+814 
-824 LKLRKAGK
+824 
-832 FSEAN
+832 
-837 KMRRDAWDLLY
+837 
-848 KIENDTTGKYL
+848 
-859 KPSKSTPKQESFDW
+859 KSTAKQESFDW

>member
-11 ERDSYVSERMIEVE
+11 ERDSYVSDRMIEVE

-40 DANLLLAEVKV
+40 DTNLLLAEVKV
-51 CRENGTDTDLAYLY
+51 CRENGTDTDLTYLY

-100 AVDEEEGDDNAKL
+100 AVDEEEGDDNDKL

-275 NNNNQNQNNTQQTTS
+275 NNQNQNNTQQTTS

-426 ISKIDNTIKKNTTDT
+426 ISKIDNTIKKNTTET
-441 DEERYQDHKAVQD
+441 DEERYQDHRTVQD
-454 HLSGTGTDGK
+454 HLSGTSK
-464 KNENE
+464 KENE
-469 NNNNDEDQKDQ
+469 NNNDEDQEDQ
-480 TDDNDTNDSDQQTN
+480 TDDNDTNDSNQQTN
-494 SNKGQGQQENEKNS
+494 SNKGKGQQEN
-508 DKNVKNQNQNS
+508 VKNQDQNS
-519 NQRSRNDQNST
+519 NQGSKNDQETSKKENT
-530 TQVKQ
+530 NNKDIKQ
-535 TNQTAQNTGNSNQNQ
+535 TPLNGGNELYIDKDTFDRLNNEGQSLYGKIVAGEKNYISAN
-550 TKKETS
+550 KKGDRSKAKEIRL
-556 QEDNEKK
+556 
-563 KLDAERKKIL
+563 KLDSL
-573 DPKFKEIDE
+573 YDE
-582 NPQIDEDIYER
+582 LE
-593 LNDKGKELYA
+593 
-603 QIVDLRKGQER
+603 
-614 EKVFKNEDRLKE
+614 
-626 IEQNL
+626 
-631 KNARNELKNNVDK
+631 NNTDK
-644 YTNPKQN
+644 YTNPK
-651 STNQTTQEK
+651 
-660 GEKGNNTSSKNSKN
+660 
-674 NSQKD
+674 
-679 PGRWSEYRDEA
+679 
-690 IIYLTDNDIENFD
+690 
-703 RLINSLS
+703 
-710 GNSGFFVPYE
+710 
-720 KGKVGL
+720 
-726 SAKNLENNSTNIDFW
+726 
-741 NAVVKDFKENPSK
+741 
-754 KRANYLKKLAPTM
+754 
-767 FSDDAVKKRRE
+767 
-778 SKDKEDLEKYIQSV
+778 
-792 KSKPQIDE
+792 
-800 DAFKRLTAEGKKEY
+800 
-814 SRANNLQIEQ
+814 
-824 LKLRKAGK
+824 
-832 FSEAN
+832 
-837 KMRRDAWDLLY
+837 
-848 KIENDTTGKYL
+848 
-859 KPSKSTPKQESFDW
+859 KSTAKQESFDW

>member
-51 CRENGTDTDLAYLY
+51 CRENGTDTDLTYLY

-100 AVDEEEGDDNAKL
+100 AVDEEEGDDNDKL

-257 QKQQT
+257 QNQQT

-275 NNNNQNQNNTQQTTS
+275 NNQNQNNTQQTTS
-290 NNNQKP
+290 NNNNNNQKP

-366 NREGIKADLHGSKAN
+366 NKEGIKADIHGSKAN
-381 ATRDQLE
+381 STRDQLE

-403 SLKTADENERPKIEK
+403 SLKTADEKERPKIEK

-441 DEERYQDHKAVQD
+441 DEERYQDHRTVQD
-454 HLSGTGTDGK
+454 HLSGTDGK

-469 NNNNDEDQKDQ
+469 NNNNDEDQEDQ
-480 TDDNDTNDSDQQTN
+480 TDDNDTGDSEKQTDT
-494 SNKGQGQQENEKNS
+494 NKGQGQQENEKNS
-508 DKNVKNQNQNS
+508 DKNVKNKNQNS
-519 NQRSRNDQNST
+519 NQRSKND
-530 TQVKQ
+530 
-535 TNQTAQNTGNSNQNQ
+535 
-550 TKKETS
+550 
-556 QEDNEKK
+556 
-563 KLDAERKKIL
+563 
-573 DPKFKEIDE
+573 
-582 NPQIDEDIYER
+582 
-593 LNDKGKELYA
+593 
-603 QIVDLRKGQER
+603 
-614 EKVFKNEDRLKE
+614 
-626 IEQNL
+626 
-631 KNARNELKNNVDK
+631 
-644 YTNPKQN
+644 QN
-651 STNQTTQEK
+651 STNQTTQEN
-660 GEKGNNTSSKNSKN
+660 GEKGNDTSSKNSKN

-679 PGRWSEYRDEA
+679 PGRWSEYRDKA
-690 IIYLTDNDIENFD
+690 INYLTDNDIENFD
-703 RLINSLS
+703 RVINSLS
-710 GNSGFFVPYE
+710 GNSGFFVPYK

-754 KRANYLKKLAPTM
+754 KRADYLKKLAPTM
-767 FSDDAVKKRRE
+767 FSDDAVEKRRD
-778 SKDKEDLEKYIQSV
+778 SKNKENLEKYTQSV
-792 KSKPQIDE
+792 NSKPQIDE

-814 SRANNLQIEQ
+814 NRANNLQIEQ
-824 LKLRKAGK
+824 LKLRKEGK
-832 FSEAN
+832 LSEAN
-837 KMRRDAWDLLY
+837 KMRKDAWDLLD

-859 KPSKSTPKQESFDW
+859 KPSKSTAKQESFDW

>member
-40 DANLLLAEVKV
+40 DTNLLLAEVKV
-51 CRENGTDTDLAYLY
+51 CRENGTDTDLTYLY
-65 EAATAQQEIDQ
+65 EAATVQQEIDQ

-100 AVDEEEGDDNAKL
+100 AVDEEEGDDNDKL

-171 AGAAGAAIFVKR
+171 AGAAGAAIFIKR

-224 FLMEADNNSGNNQQP
+224 FLMEADNNSGNDQQT

-245 QQTNQTNDKGGQ
+245 QQSNQTNNNSGQ
-257 QKQQT
+257 QNQQT
-262 TPPPKQTQNTGNN
+262 TPPPKQNQNTG
-275 NNNNQNQNNTQQTTS
+275 NNNNQNQNNTQQTQS

-296 AQNSNNGNN
+296 AQNSNNENN
-305 EPRQQNS
+305 EPKKQNS

-329 EQLLPAIQSGI
+329 EQLLPAIQTGI
-340 GKLRTFIQRCNY
+340 GRLRTFIQRCNY

-361 RENQE
+361 SENQK
-366 NREGIKADLHGSKAN
+366 NKEGIKADVHETKAN
-381 ATRDQLE
+381 FTKIKLE
-388 DRKKELSKQVDDLNK
+388 KRKKELSKQVDDLNK
-403 SLKTADENERPKIEK
+403 SLKTADENEKPKIEK

-441 DEERYQDHKAVQD
+441 DEERYQDHRK
-454 HLSGTGTDGK
+454 
-464 KNENE
+464 ENE
-469 NNNNDEDQKDQ
+469 NNNDEDQEDQ

-494 SNKGQGQQENEKNS
+494 SNKGKGQQEN
-508 DKNVKNQNQNS
+508 VKNQDQNS
-519 NQRSRNDQNST
+519 NQGSKNDQETSKKENT
-530 TQVKQ
+530 NNKNIKQ
-535 TNQTAQNTGNSNQNQ
+535 TPLNGGNELYIDKDTFDRLNNEGQSLYGKIVAGEKNYISAN
-550 TKKETS
+550 KNGNRSKAKEIRL
-556 QEDNEKK
+556 
-563 KLDAERKKIL
+563 KLDS
-573 DPKFKEIDE
+573 
-582 NPQIDEDIYER
+582 
-593 LNDKGKELYA
+593 LY
-603 QIVDLRKGQER
+603 D
-614 EKVFKNEDRLKE
+614 
-626 IEQNL
+626 
-631 KNARNELKNNVDK
+631 ELKNNTDK
-644 YTNPKQN
+644 YTNPK
-651 STNQTTQEK
+651 
-660 GEKGNNTSSKNSKN
+660 
-674 NSQKD
+674 
-679 PGRWSEYRDEA
+679 
-690 IIYLTDNDIENFD
+690 
-703 RLINSLS
+703 
-710 GNSGFFVPYE
+710 
-720 KGKVGL
+720 
-726 SAKNLENNSTNIDFW
+726 
-741 NAVVKDFKENPSK
+741 
-754 KRANYLKKLAPTM
+754 
-767 FSDDAVKKRRE
+767 
-778 SKDKEDLEKYIQSV
+778 
-792 KSKPQIDE
+792 
-800 DAFKRLTAEGKKEY
+800 
-814 SRANNLQIEQ
+814 
-824 LKLRKAGK
+824 
-832 FSEAN
+832 
-837 KMRRDAWDLLY
+837 
-848 KIENDTTGKYL
+848 
-859 KPSKSTPKQESFDW
+859 KSTAKQESFDW

>member
-11 ERDSYVSERMIEVE
+11 ERDSYVSDRMIEVE

-40 DANLLLAEVKV
+40 DTNLLLAEVKV
-51 CRENGTDTDLAYLY
+51 CRENGTDTDLTYLY

-100 AVDEEEGDDNAKL
+100 AVDEEEGDDNDKL

-146 QAWIELGQVGQEFAG
+146 QAWIELGQIGQEFAG

-224 FLMEADNNSGNNQQP
+224 FLMEADNNSGNNQQT

-245 QQTNQTNDKGGQ
+245 QQSNQTNNNSGQ
-257 QKQQT
+257 QNQQT

-275 NNNNQNQNNTQQTTS
+275 NNQNQNNTQQTQS

-296 AQNSNNGNN
+296 AQNSNKGNN
-305 EPRQQNS
+305 EPKQQNS

-366 NREGIKADLHGSKAN
+366 NKEGIKADVHGSKAN
-381 ATRDQLE
+381 STRDQLE

-454 HLSGTGTDGK
+454 HLSGTSK
-464 KNENE
+464 KENE
-469 NNNNDEDQKDQ
+469 NNNDEDQEDQ
-480 TDDNDTNDSDQQTN
+480 TDDNDTNDSNHQTN
-494 SNKGQGQQENEKNS
+494 SNKGKGQQEN
-508 DKNVKNQNQNS
+508 VKNQDQNS
-519 NQRSRNDQNST
+519 NQGSKNDQETSKKENT
-530 TQVKQ
+530 NNKDIKQ
-535 TNQTAQNTGNSNQNQ
+535 TPLNGGNELYIDKDTFDRLNNEGQSLYGKIVAGEKNYISAN
-550 TKKETS
+550 KKGNRSKAKEIRL
-556 QEDNEKK
+556 
-563 KLDAERKKIL
+563 KLDSL
-573 DPKFKEIDE
+573 YDE
-582 NPQIDEDIYER
+582 
-593 LNDKGKELYA
+593 L
-603 QIVDLRKGQER
+603 
-614 EKVFKNEDRLKE
+614 EKNT
-626 IEQNL
+626 
-631 KNARNELKNNVDK
+631 DK
-644 YTNPKQN
+644 YTNPK
-651 STNQTTQEK
+651 
-660 GEKGNNTSSKNSKN
+660 
-674 NSQKD
+674 
-679 PGRWSEYRDEA
+679 
-690 IIYLTDNDIENFD
+690 
-703 RLINSLS
+703 
-710 GNSGFFVPYE
+710 
-720 KGKVGL
+720 
-726 SAKNLENNSTNIDFW
+726 
-741 NAVVKDFKENPSK
+741 
-754 KRANYLKKLAPTM
+754 
-767 FSDDAVKKRRE
+767 
-778 SKDKEDLEKYIQSV
+778 
-792 KSKPQIDE
+792 
-800 DAFKRLTAEGKKEY
+800 
-814 SRANNLQIEQ
+814 
-824 LKLRKAGK
+824 
-832 FSEAN
+832 
-837 KMRRDAWDLLY
+837 
-848 KIENDTTGKYL
+848 
-859 KPSKSTPKQESFDW
+859 KSTAKQESFDW

-887 DD
+887 ED

>member
-40 DANLLLAEVKV
+40 DTNLLLAEVKV
-51 CRENGTDTDLAYLY
+51 CRENGTDTDLTYLY

-204 GKLENKLNS
+204 GKLESKLNS

-262 TPPPKQTQNTGNN
+262 TPPPKQTQNTG

-480 TDDNDTNDSDQQTN
+480 TDDNDTGDSNQQTD

-519 NQRSRNDQNST
+519 NQRSKNDQNST

-535 TNQTAQNTGNSNQNQ
+535 TNQTAQNTGNNNQNQ

-563 KLDAERKKIL
+563 KLAAERKKIL

-582 NPQIDEDIYER
+582 KPQIDEDIYER

-631 KNARNELKNNVDK
+631 KDARNELKNNVDK

-679 PGRWSEYRDEA
+679 PGRWSEDRDKA
-690 IIYLTDNDIENFD
+690 INYLTDNDIENFD
-703 RLINSLS
+703 RTIYSLS
-710 GNSGFFVPYE
+710 GNSGFFVPHK

-726 SAKNLENNSTNIDFW
+726 SAKNLEDNSTNIDFW

-754 KRANYLKKLAPTM
+754 KRADYLKKLAPTM

-778 SKDKEDLEKYIQSV
+778 SKDKEDLEKYTQSV
-792 KSKPQIDE
+792 NSIPQIDE

-814 SRANNLQIEQ
+814 NRANNLQIEQ

-832 FSEAN
+832 LSEAN
-837 KMRRDAWDLLY
+837 KMRRDAWDLLD

-859 KPSKSTPKQESFDW
+859 KPSKSTAKQESFDW

>member
-51 CRENGTDTDLAYLY
+51 CRENGTDTDLTYLY

-100 AVDEEEGDDNAKL
+100 AVDEEEGDDNDKL

-262 TPPPKQTQNTGNN
+262 TPPPKQTQNTG

-454 HLSGTGTDGK
+454 HLSGTSK
-464 KNENE
+464 KENE
-469 NNNNDEDQKDQ
+469 NNNDEDQEDQ
-480 TDDNDTNDSDQQTN
+480 TDDNDTNDSNQQTN
-494 SNKGQGQQENEKNS
+494 SNKGKGQQEN
-508 DKNVKNQNQNS
+508 VKNQDQNS
-519 NQRSRNDQNST
+519 NQGSKNDQETSKKENT
-530 TQVKQ
+530 NNKDIKQ
-535 TNQTAQNTGNSNQNQ
+535 TPLNGGNELYIDKDTFDRLNNEGQSLYGKIVAGEKNYISAN
-550 TKKETS
+550 KKGDRSKAKEIRL
-556 QEDNEKK
+556 
-563 KLDAERKKIL
+563 KLDSL
-573 DPKFKEIDE
+573 YDE
-582 NPQIDEDIYER
+582 LE
-593 LNDKGKELYA
+593 
-603 QIVDLRKGQER
+603 
-614 EKVFKNEDRLKE
+614 
-626 IEQNL
+626 
-631 KNARNELKNNVDK
+631 NNTDK
-644 YTNPKQN
+644 YTNPK
-651 STNQTTQEK
+651 
-660 GEKGNNTSSKNSKN
+660 
-674 NSQKD
+674 
-679 PGRWSEYRDEA
+679 
-690 IIYLTDNDIENFD
+690 
-703 RLINSLS
+703 
-710 GNSGFFVPYE
+710 
-720 KGKVGL
+720 
-726 SAKNLENNSTNIDFW
+726 
-741 NAVVKDFKENPSK
+741 
-754 KRANYLKKLAPTM
+754 
-767 FSDDAVKKRRE
+767 
-778 SKDKEDLEKYIQSV
+778 
-792 KSKPQIDE
+792 
-800 DAFKRLTAEGKKEY
+800 
-814 SRANNLQIEQ
+814 
-824 LKLRKAGK
+824 
-832 FSEAN
+832 
-837 KMRRDAWDLLY
+837 
-848 KIENDTTGKYL
+848 
-859 KPSKSTPKQESFDW
+859 KSTAKQESFDW

>member
-51 CRENGTDTDLAYLY
+51 CRENGTDTDLTYLY

-100 AVDEEEGDDNAKL
+100 AVDEEEGDDNDKL

-245 QQTNQTNDKGGQ
+245 QQTNQTNAKGGQ
-257 QKQQT
+257 QNQQT

-275 NNNNQNQNNTQQTTS
+275 NNQNQNNTQQTTS
-290 NNNQKP
+290 NNNNQKP

-305 EPRQQNS
+305 EPRHQNS

-366 NREGIKADLHGSKAN
+366 NREGIKADIHGSKAN
-381 ATRDQLE
+381 STRDQLE

-403 SLKTADENERPKIEK
+403 SLKTADEQEKPKIEK

-441 DEERYQDHKAVQD
+441 DEERYQDHRAVQD
-454 HLSGTGTDGK
+454 HLSGTDGK

-469 NNNNDEDQKDQ
+469 NNNNDEGQEDQA
-480 TDDNDTNDSDQQTN
+480 DDNDTGDSEKQTDT
-494 SNKGQGQQENEKNS
+494 NKGQGQQENEKNS

-519 NQRSRNDQNST
+519 NQRSKNDQNST

-563 KLDAERKKIL
+563 KLAAERKKIL

-679 PGRWSEYRDEA
+679 PGRWSEYRDKA
-690 IIYLTDNDIENFD
+690 INYLTDNDIENFD
-703 RLINSLS
+703 RVINSLS
-710 GNSGFFVPYE
+710 GNSGFFVPYK

-726 SAKNLENNSTNIDFW
+726 SARNLENNSTNIDFW

-754 KRANYLKKLAPTM
+754 KRADYLKKLAPTM
-767 FSDDAVKKRRE
+767 FSDDAVEKRRE
-778 SKDKEDLEKYIQSV
+778 SKDKEDLEKYTQKVNSE
-792 KSKPQIDE
+792 PQIDE

-814 SRANNLQIEQ
+814 NRANNLQIEQ

-832 FSEAN
+832 SSEAN
-837 KMRRDAWDLLY
+837 KMRKDAWDLLD

-859 KPSKSTPKQESFDW
+859 KPSKSTAKQESFDW

>member
-11 ERDSYVSERMIEVE
+11 ERDSYVSERMVEVE

-40 DANLLLAEVKV
+40 NANLLLAEVKV
-51 CRENGTDTDLAYLY
+51 CRENGTDTDLTYLY

-100 AVDEEEGDDNAKL
+100 AVDEEEGDDNDKL

-136 LTSALNGNGA
+136 LTSAINGNGA

-224 FLMEADNNSGNNQQP
+224 FLMEADNNSGKNQQP

-245 QQTNQTNDKGGQ
+245 QQTNQNDNKGGQ
-257 QKQQT
+257 QNQQT

-275 NNNNQNQNNTQQTTS
+275 NN
-290 NNNQKP
+290 QKP
-296 AQNSNNGNN
+296 DQNSNNGNN
-305 EPRQQNS
+305 EPKQQNS

-366 NREGIKADLHGSKAN
+366 NKEGIKADIHGSKAN
-381 ATRDQLE
+381 STRDQLE

-403 SLKTADENERPKIEK
+403 SLKTADERERPKIEK

-441 DEERYQDHKAVQD
+441 DEERYQDHKSVQD
-454 HLSGTGTDGK
+454 HSSGTDGK

-480 TDDNDTNDSDQQTN
+480 SDDNNTGDSEKQTDTN
-494 SNKGQGQQENEKNS
+494 NE
-508 DKNVKNQNQNS
+508 
-519 NQRSRNDQNST
+519 T
-530 TQVKQ
+530 
-535 TNQTAQNTGNSNQNQ
+535 
-550 TKKETS
+550 TKKENTNNKNIK
-556 QEDNEKK
+556 QTPLNGGNDLYIDKDTFDRLNNEGQTLYGKIVAGEKNYISANKK
-563 KLDAERKKIL
+563 GNRSKAKEIRLKLDSL
-573 DPKFKEIDE
+573 YDE
-582 NPQIDEDIYER
+582 LE
-593 LNDKGKELYA
+593 
-603 QIVDLRKGQER
+603 
-614 EKVFKNEDRLKE
+614 
-626 IEQNL
+626 
-631 KNARNELKNNVDK
+631 NNTDK
-644 YTNPKQN
+644 YTNPK
-651 STNQTTQEK
+651 
-660 GEKGNNTSSKNSKN
+660 
-674 NSQKD
+674 
-679 PGRWSEYRDEA
+679 
-690 IIYLTDNDIENFD
+690 
-703 RLINSLS
+703 
-710 GNSGFFVPYE
+710 
-720 KGKVGL
+720 
-726 SAKNLENNSTNIDFW
+726 
-741 NAVVKDFKENPSK
+741 
-754 KRANYLKKLAPTM
+754 
-767 FSDDAVKKRRE
+767 
-778 SKDKEDLEKYIQSV
+778 
-792 KSKPQIDE
+792 
-800 DAFKRLTAEGKKEY
+800 
-814 SRANNLQIEQ
+814 
-824 LKLRKAGK
+824 
-832 FSEAN
+832 
-837 KMRRDAWDLLY
+837 
-848 KIENDTTGKYL
+848 
-859 KPSKSTPKQESFDW
+859 KSTAKQESFDW

>member
-11 ERDSYVSERMIEVE
+11 ERDSYISDRMIEVE

-40 DANLLLAEVKV
+40 DTNLLLAEVKV
-51 CRENGTDTDLAYLY
+51 CRENGTDTDLTYLY
-65 EAATAQQEIDQ
+65 EAASAQQEIDQ

-275 NNNNQNQNNTQQTTS
+275 NNQNQNNTQQTTS

-366 NREGIKADLHGSKAN
+366 NREGIKADIHGSKAN
-381 ATRDQLE
+381 STRDQLE

-403 SLKTADENERPKIEK
+403 SLKTADERERPKIEK

-441 DEERYQDHKAVQD
+441 DEERYQDHRAVQD
-454 HLSGTGTDGK
+454 HLSGTDGK

-469 NNNNDEDQKDQ
+469 NNNNDEGQEDQADENDTGDSEKQ
-480 TDDNDTNDSDQQTN
+480 TDT
-494 SNKGQGQQENEKNS
+494 NKGQGQQENEKNN

-519 NQRSRNDQNST
+519 NQKSKNDQNST

-703 RLINSLS
+703 RVINSLS
-710 GNSGFFVPYE
+710 GNSGFFVPYK

-741 NAVVKDFKENPSK
+741 NAVVRDFKENPSK
-754 KRANYLKKLAPTM
+754 KRADYLKKLAPTM
-767 FSDDAVKKRRE
+767 FSDDAVEKRRE
-778 SKDKEDLEKYIQSV
+778 SKNKEDLEKYTQSV
-792 KSKPQIDE
+792 NSKPQIDE

-859 KPSKSTPKQESFDW
+859 KPSKSTAKQESFDW

>member
-65 EAATAQQEIDQ
+65 EAASAQQEIDQ

-100 AVDEEEGDDNAKL
+100 AVDEEEGDDNDKL

-275 NNNNQNQNNTQQTTS
+275 NNQNQNNTQQTTS

-403 SLKTADENERPKIEK
+403 SLKTADENEKPKIEK

-426 ISKIDNTIKKNTTDT
+426 ISKIDNTIKKNTTET
-441 DEERYQDHKAVQD
+441 DEERYQDHRVVQD
-454 HLSGTGTDGK
+454 HLSGTSK
-464 KNENE
+464 KENE
-469 NNNNDEDQKDQ
+469 NNNDEDQEDQ

-494 SNKGQGQQENEKNS
+494 SNKGKGQQEN
-508 DKNVKNQNQNS
+508 VKNQDQNS
-519 NQRSRNDQNST
+519 NQGSKNDQETSKKENT
-530 TQVKQ
+530 NNKNIKQ
-535 TNQTAQNTGNSNQNQ
+535 TPLNGGNELYIDKDTFDRLNNEGQSLYGKIVAGEKNYISAN
-550 TKKETS
+550 KKGDRS
-556 QEDNEKK
+556 KAKK
-563 KLDAERKKIL
+563 IRLKLDS
-573 DPKFKEIDE
+573 
-582 NPQIDEDIYER
+582 
-593 LNDKGKELYA
+593 LY
-603 QIVDLRKGQER
+603 D
-614 EKVFKNEDRLKE
+614 
-626 IEQNL
+626 
-631 KNARNELKNNVDK
+631 ELKNNTDK
-644 YTNPKQN
+644 YTNPK
-651 STNQTTQEK
+651 
-660 GEKGNNTSSKNSKN
+660 
-674 NSQKD
+674 
-679 PGRWSEYRDEA
+679 
-690 IIYLTDNDIENFD
+690 
-703 RLINSLS
+703 
-710 GNSGFFVPYE
+710 
-720 KGKVGL
+720 
-726 SAKNLENNSTNIDFW
+726 
-741 NAVVKDFKENPSK
+741 
-754 KRANYLKKLAPTM
+754 
-767 FSDDAVKKRRE
+767 
-778 SKDKEDLEKYIQSV
+778 
-792 KSKPQIDE
+792 
-800 DAFKRLTAEGKKEY
+800 
-814 SRANNLQIEQ
+814 
-824 LKLRKAGK
+824 
-832 FSEAN
+832 
-837 KMRRDAWDLLY
+837 
-848 KIENDTTGKYL
+848 
-859 KPSKSTPKQESFDW
+859 KSTAKQESFDW
-873 FDDEEEPFSSLFLF
+873 FNDEEEPFSSLFLF

>member
-51 CRENGTDTDLAYLY
+51 CRENGTDTDLTYLY

-100 AVDEEEGDDNAKL
+100 AVDEEEGDDNDKL

-245 QQTNQTNDKGGQ
+245 QQTNQTNAKGGQ
-257 QKQQT
+257 QNQQT

-275 NNNNQNQNNTQQTTS
+275 NNQNQNNTQQTTS
-290 NNNQKP
+290 NNNNNQKP

-366 NREGIKADLHGSKAN
+366 NREGIKADIHGSKAN
-381 ATRDQLE
+381 STRDQLE

-441 DEERYQDHKAVQD
+441 DEERYQDHRAVQD
-454 HLSGTGTDGK
+454 HLSGTGGK

-480 TDDNDTNDSDQQTN
+480 TDEDDTNDSDQQTN

-519 NQRSRNDQNST
+519 NQRSKNDQNST
-530 TQVKQ
+530 TQV
-535 TNQTAQNTGNSNQNQ
+535 NQ
-550 TKKETS
+550 TKKEIS
-556 QEDNEKK
+556 QEDKEKK
-563 KLDAERKKIL
+563 KLTAERKKIL

-660 GEKGNNTSSKNSKN
+660 GEKGNDTSSKNSKN

-679 PGRWSEYRDEA
+679 PGRWSEYRDKA
-690 IIYLTDNDIENFD
+690 INYLTDNDIENFD
-703 RLINSLS
+703 RVINSLS
-710 GNSGFFVPYE
+710 GNSGFFVPYK

-754 KRANYLKKLAPTM
+754 KRADYLKKLAPTM
-767 FSDDAVKKRRE
+767 FSDDAVEKRRD
-778 SKDKEDLEKYIQSV
+778 SKNKENLEKYTQSV
-792 KSKPQIDE
+792 NSKPQIDE

-814 SRANNLQIEQ
+814 NRANNLQIEQ
-824 LKLRKAGK
+824 LKLRKEGK
-832 FSEAN
+832 LSEAN
-837 KMRRDAWDLLY
+837 KMRRDAWDLLD

-859 KPSKSTPKQESFDW
+859 KPSKSTAKQESFDW

>member
-51 CRENGTDTDLAYLY
+51 CRENGTDTDLTYLY

-100 AVDEEEGDDNAKL
+100 AVDEEEGDDNDKL

-245 QQTNQTNDKGGQ
+245 QQTNQTNAKGGQ
-257 QKQQT
+257 QNQQT

-275 NNNNQNQNNTQQTTS
+275 NNQNQNNTQQTTS
-290 NNNQKP
+290 NNNNNQKP

-366 NREGIKADLHGSKAN
+366 NREGIKADIHGSKAN
-381 ATRDQLE
+381 STRDQLE

-403 SLKTADENERPKIEK
+403 SLKTADEKERPKIEK

-441 DEERYQDHKAVQD
+441 DEERYQDHRAVQD
-454 HLSGTGTDGK
+454 HLSGADGK

-469 NNNNDEDQKDQ
+469 NNNNDEGQEDQA
-480 TDDNDTNDSDQQTN
+480 DDNDTGDSEKQTDT
-494 SNKGQGQQENEKNS
+494 NKGQGQQENEKNS
-508 DKNVKNQNQNS
+508 DKSVKNQDQNS
-519 NQRSRNDQNST
+519 NQKSKNDQNST

-535 TNQTAQNTGNSNQNQ
+535 TPLNGGNELYIDKDTFDRLNNKGQTLYGKIVAGEKNYISANKKGNRS
-550 TKKETS
+550 KAKEIRL
-556 QEDNEKK
+556 
-563 KLDAERKKIL
+563 KLDSL
-573 DPKFKEIDE
+573 YDE
-582 NPQIDEDIYER
+582 LE
-593 LNDKGKELYA
+593 
-603 QIVDLRKGQER
+603 
-614 EKVFKNEDRLKE
+614 
-626 IEQNL
+626 
-631 KNARNELKNNVDK
+631 NNTDK
-644 YTNPKQN
+644 YTNPK
-651 STNQTTQEK
+651 
-660 GEKGNNTSSKNSKN
+660 
-674 NSQKD
+674 
-679 PGRWSEYRDEA
+679 
-690 IIYLTDNDIENFD
+690 
-703 RLINSLS
+703 
-710 GNSGFFVPYE
+710 
-720 KGKVGL
+720 
-726 SAKNLENNSTNIDFW
+726 
-741 NAVVKDFKENPSK
+741 
-754 KRANYLKKLAPTM
+754 
-767 FSDDAVKKRRE
+767 
-778 SKDKEDLEKYIQSV
+778 
-792 KSKPQIDE
+792 
-800 DAFKRLTAEGKKEY
+800 
-814 SRANNLQIEQ
+814 
-824 LKLRKAGK
+824 
-832 FSEAN
+832 
-837 KMRRDAWDLLY
+837 
-848 KIENDTTGKYL
+848 
-859 KPSKSTPKQESFDW
+859 KSTAKQESFDW

>member
-40 DANLLLAEVKV
+40 DTNLLLAEVKV
-51 CRENGTDTDLAYLY
+51 CRENGTDTDLTYLY

-100 AVDEEEGDDNAKL
+100 AVDEEEGDDNDKL

-171 AGAAGAAIFVKR
+171 AGAAGAAIFIKR

-224 FLMEADNNSGNNQQP
+224 FLMEADNNSGNDQQT

-245 QQTNQTNDKGGQ
+245 QQSNQTNNNSGQ
-257 QKQQT
+257 QNQQT
-262 TPPPKQTQNTGNN
+262 TPPPKQNQNTG
-275 NNNNQNQNNTQQTTS
+275 NNNNQNQNNTQQTQS

-296 AQNSNNGNN
+296 AQNSNNENN
-305 EPRQQNS
+305 EPKKQNS

-329 EQLLPAIQSGI
+329 EQLLPAIQTGI
-340 GKLRTFIQRCNY
+340 GRLRTFIQRCNY

-361 RENQE
+361 SENQK
-366 NREGIKADLHGSKAN
+366 NKEGIKADVHETKAN
-381 ATRDQLE
+381 FTKIKLE
-388 DRKKELSKQVDDLNK
+388 KRKKELSKQVDDLNK
-403 SLKTADENERPKIEK
+403 SLKTADENEKPKIEK

-441 DEERYQDHKAVQD
+441 DEERYQDHRK
-454 HLSGTGTDGK
+454 
-464 KNENE
+464 ENE
-469 NNNNDEDQKDQ
+469 NNNDEDQEDQ

-494 SNKGQGQQENEKNS
+494 SNKGKGQQEN
-508 DKNVKNQNQNS
+508 VKNQDQNS
-519 NQRSRNDQNST
+519 NQGSKNDQETSKKENT
-530 TQVKQ
+530 NNKNIKQ
-535 TNQTAQNTGNSNQNQ
+535 TPLNGGN
-550 TKKETS
+550 E
-556 QEDNEKK
+556 
-563 KLDAERKKIL
+563 LY
-573 DPKFKEIDE
+573 IDK
-582 NPQIDEDIYER
+582 DTFDR
-593 LNDKGKELYA
+593 LNDKGQTLYGKIVAGEKNYISANKKGNRSKAKE
-603 QIVDLRKGQER
+603 I
-614 EKVFKNEDRLKE
+614 RLK
-626 IEQNL
+626 L
-631 KNARNELKNNVDK
+631 DSLYDELENNTDK
-644 YTNPKQN
+644 YTNPK
-651 STNQTTQEK
+651 
-660 GEKGNNTSSKNSKN
+660 
-674 NSQKD
+674 
-679 PGRWSEYRDEA
+679 
-690 IIYLTDNDIENFD
+690 
-703 RLINSLS
+703 
-710 GNSGFFVPYE
+710 
-720 KGKVGL
+720 
-726 SAKNLENNSTNIDFW
+726 
-741 NAVVKDFKENPSK
+741 
-754 KRANYLKKLAPTM
+754 
-767 FSDDAVKKRRE
+767 
-778 SKDKEDLEKYIQSV
+778 
-792 KSKPQIDE
+792 
-800 DAFKRLTAEGKKEY
+800 
-814 SRANNLQIEQ
+814 
-824 LKLRKAGK
+824 
-832 FSEAN
+832 
-837 KMRRDAWDLLY
+837 
-848 KIENDTTGKYL
+848 
-859 KPSKSTPKQESFDW
+859 KSTAKQESFDW

>member
-40 DANLLLAEVKV
+40 DTNLLLAEVKV
-51 CRENGTDTDLAYLY
+51 CRENGTDTDLTYLY

-100 AVDEEEGDDNAKL
+100 AVDEEEGDDNDKL

-441 DEERYQDHKAVQD
+441 DEERYQDHRK
-454 HLSGTGTDGK
+454 
-464 KNENE
+464 ENE
-469 NNNNDEDQKDQ
+469 NNNDEDQEDQ
-480 TDDNDTNDSDQQTN
+480 TDDNDTNDSNQQTN
-494 SNKGQGQQENEKNS
+494 SNKGKGQQEN
-508 DKNVKNQNQNS
+508 VKNQDQNS
-519 NQRSRNDQNST
+519 NQGSKNDQETSNKENT
-530 TQVKQ
+530 NNKNIKQ
-535 TNQTAQNTGNSNQNQ
+535 TPLNGGNELYIDKDTFDRLNNEGQSLYGKIVAGEKNYISAN
-550 TKKETS
+550 KNGNRSKAKEIRL
-556 QEDNEKK
+556 
-563 KLDAERKKIL
+563 KLDS
-573 DPKFKEIDE
+573 
-582 NPQIDEDIYER
+582 
-593 LNDKGKELYA
+593 LY
-603 QIVDLRKGQER
+603 D
-614 EKVFKNEDRLKE
+614 
-626 IEQNL
+626 
-631 KNARNELKNNVDK
+631 ELKNNSDK
-644 YTNPKQN
+644 YTNPK
-651 STNQTTQEK
+651 
-660 GEKGNNTSSKNSKN
+660 
-674 NSQKD
+674 
-679 PGRWSEYRDEA
+679 
-690 IIYLTDNDIENFD
+690 
-703 RLINSLS
+703 
-710 GNSGFFVPYE
+710 
-720 KGKVGL
+720 
-726 SAKNLENNSTNIDFW
+726 
-741 NAVVKDFKENPSK
+741 
-754 KRANYLKKLAPTM
+754 
-767 FSDDAVKKRRE
+767 
-778 SKDKEDLEKYIQSV
+778 
-792 KSKPQIDE
+792 
-800 DAFKRLTAEGKKEY
+800 
-814 SRANNLQIEQ
+814 
-824 LKLRKAGK
+824 
-832 FSEAN
+832 
-837 KMRRDAWDLLY
+837 
-848 KIENDTTGKYL
+848 
-859 KPSKSTPKQESFDW
+859 KSTAKQESFDW

>member
-51 CRENGTDTDLAYLY
+51 CRENGTDTDLTYLY

-100 AVDEEEGDDNAKL
+100 AVDEEEGDDNDKL

-275 NNNNQNQNNTQQTTS
+275 NNQNQNNTQQTTS
-290 NNNQKP
+290 NNNNQKP

-312 ASKFVGSIKQ
+312 SSKFVGSIKQ

-361 RENQE
+361 RENQK
-366 NREGIKADLHGSKAN
+366 NKEGNKADIHGSKAN
-381 ATRDQLE
+381 STRDQLE

-441 DEERYQDHKAVQD
+441 DEERYQDHRAAQD
-454 HLSGTGTDGK
+454 HSSGTDGK

-469 NNNNDEDQKDQ
+469 NNNNDEDQEDQ
-480 TDDNDTNDSDQQTN
+480 TDDNDTGDSEKQTDT
-494 SNKGQGQQENEKNS
+494 NKEQGQQENEKNS

-519 NQRSRNDQNST
+519 NQRSKND
-530 TQVKQ
+530 
-535 TNQTAQNTGNSNQNQ
+535 
-550 TKKETS
+550 
-556 QEDNEKK
+556 
-563 KLDAERKKIL
+563 
-573 DPKFKEIDE
+573 
-582 NPQIDEDIYER
+582 
-593 LNDKGKELYA
+593 
-603 QIVDLRKGQER
+603 
-614 EKVFKNEDRLKE
+614 
-626 IEQNL
+626 
-631 KNARNELKNNVDK
+631 
-644 YTNPKQN
+644 QN

-679 PGRWSEYRDEA
+679 PGRWSEYRDKA
-690 IIYLTDNDIENFD
+690 INYLTDNDIENFD
-703 RLINSLS
+703 RVINSLS
-710 GNSGFFVPYE
+710 GNSGFFVPYK

-754 KRANYLKKLAPTM
+754 KRADYLKKLAPTM
-767 FSDDAVKKRRE
+767 FSDDAVEKRRD
-778 SKDKEDLEKYIQSV
+778 SKDKEDLEKYIQKVNSE
-792 KSKPQIDE
+792 PQIDE

-814 SRANNLQIEQ
+814 NRANNLQIEQ

-832 FSEAN
+832 LSEAN
-837 KMRRDAWDLLY
+837 KMRKDAWDLLD

-859 KPSKSTPKQESFDW
+859 KPSKSTAKQESFDW